1 MTTIWG
7 GHGVRS
13 CVRLAEEMY
22 VLTEV
27 STFCIQFNNAQH
39 ETEIDLIG
47 FNCFNASYIKVSIY
61 E

>member
-1 MTTIWG
+1 MARIWG
-7 GHGVRS
+7 GDGVRS

-22 VLTEV
+22 VFIEM
-27 STFCIQFNNAQH
+27 SIFCIQFNNAQH